1 MAVIKRKAT
10 ARKLPTRTSRGT
22 TGGDRPRAAPRRK
35 PLSATTRRKPLS
47 ALERHRRTIRDLGH
61 SAQSLLKSLGA
72 SAKSGWDVYERKTT
86 AMFPDAELL
95 GHRRFNIGASTKSR
109 PGIVGP
115 GAIKLKNL
123 ATKTVK
129 RAGKTVKQSG
139 KIAGLRKRPKRAPKG
154 GR

>member
-1 MAVIKRKAT
+1 MAAIKRKAT
-10 ARKLPTRTSRGT
+10 ARKLPTRTTRGT

-47 ALERHRRTIRDLGH
+47 TLESQRRTIRALGH

-86 AMFPDAELL
+86 AMFPESGPLS
-95 GHRRFNIGASTKSR
+95 RRFNIGASTKSR